1 MKLVKMNNGE
11 IRNVT
16 SRNADQL
23 VAAGK
28 AKYYAEFDYK
38 EEKAVI
44 ETKEEK
50 APRKRRTKKA

>member
-1 MKLVKMNNGE
+1 MNNGE
-11 IRNVT
+11 VWNVT
-16 SRNADQL
+16 SRHADQL

-38 EEKAVI
+38 EEKAAV

-50 APRKRRTKKA
+50 APRKRRSKNA